1 MEIFYKTIY
10 IKISDRFHI
19 LNLAFVSEKLYNT
32 TGRMNIPIGNKV
44 NKMDRNQYEN
54 EFGGV
59 PQKPFTER
67 SESAQP
73 YQEQPYQAQ
82 PYQEQLPQEQPP
94 QAQPYQEQPRQEQPV
109 YRPQQAPNAYDF
121 NPEKPLMKPQ
131 APPQSAQP
139 MGESFNPVERTA
151 SYQNG
156 TFFNQPV
163 QPSDYPQRYP
173 QAYSAPAYPPQVPQ
187 QPQPTMPQQPVYEG
201 NPYEYR
207 PQASV
212 PQGSK
217 PPKKKGNKGLII
229 VVIVLSV
236 LLAGSLAGILTMLL
250 ISSGQ
255 PQKPSEDVSNGFK
268 VPDST
273 YPDIFN
279 DIFPKATEPATES
292 HDESDYSNKTVSDFG
307 GLALEKKPED
317 ADENKGYKPDYAFDK
332 VSNSVVGVMCYLDS
346 DHEKLGSQGSGT
358 IFSKDGYVITNAHV
372 IGNSK
377 TLYSIQVVTADGK
390 EYKAGVVGF
399 DSRTDIAVLKMDGA
413 DDLTPAAFGDSD
425 EVTVG
430 EDLIVVG
437 NPGGINFQNSMTKGI
452 VSALNRD
459 ASNKSLV
466 KYIQTD
472 AAINPGNSGGP
483 AVNMFGQVIGI
494 ACSKIADVD
503 YEGMCFA
510 IPSRT
515 VKTIVDSLMKN
526 GYVQNRVKI
535 GISGSAISATEAT
548 SYGVPQGI
556 LVQNVIEG
564 GPCDGAGIKENDI
577 IIGLDGEDVKS
588 FSDIYAILEKHKDG
602 DKVTLKYYQSETGEE
617 VEEEITLAADKG

>member
-1 MEIFYKTIY
+1 ME
-10 IKISDRFHI
+10 
-19 LNLAFVSEKLYNT
+19 N
-32 TGRMNIPIGNKV
+32 
-44 NKMDRNQYEN
+44 NQYEN

-73 YQEQPYQAQ
+73 YQEQSYQEQ
-82 PYQEQLPQEQPP
+82 PYQEPPRQEQSY
-94 QAQPYQEQPRQEQPV
+94 QTQPYQEPSYQEPPRQEQPYQTQPYQAKSYQEPSAQEPPV

-131 APPQSAQP
+131 QAPQQSE
-139 MGESFNPVERTA
+139 GYNPVERTA

-156 TFFNQPV
+156 AFFNQPV

-173 QAYSAPAYPPQVPQ
+173 QAYNAPAYPPQQPPMP
-187 QPQPTMPQQPVYEG
+187 PQPQPVYEG

-207 PQASV
+207 PQAAV
-212 PQGSK
+212 PQGPK

-250 ISSGQ
+250 INGSQ
-255 PQKPSEDVSNGFK
+255 AQKPTESVSNGFN

-279 DIFPKATEPATES
+279 DIFPKATEPATEV
-292 HDESDYSNKTVSDFG
+292 HDESDYSDKTVSDYS
-307 GLALEKKPED
+307 GLTLEKKPAD
-317 ADENKGYKPDYAFDK
+317 ADENKGYKSDYAFDK

-346 DHEKLGSQGSGT
+346 DHESLASQGSGT
-358 IFSKDGYVITNAHV
+358 IFTKDGYVITNSHV

-377 TLYSIQVVTADGK
+377 TLYSIQIVTADGK

-413 DDLTPAAFGDSD
+413 ENLTPAVFGDSD

-430 EDLIVVG
+430 EDMIVVG

-452 VSALNRD
+452 VSALDRD

-483 AVNMFGQVIGI
+483 AVNMYGQVIGI

-503 YEGMCFA
+503 FEGMCFA
-510 IPSRT
+510 IPTRT
-515 VKTIVDSLMKN
+515 VKTIADSLVKN
-526 GYVQNRVKI
+526 GYVENRVKV
-535 GISGSAISATEAT
+535 GITGNALSASEAT
-548 SYGVPQGI
+548 GYGVPQGI
-556 LVQNVIEG
+556 LVKQVIEG
-564 GPCDGAGIKENDI
+564 GPCDGTGIKENDI

-588 FSDIYAILEKHKDG
+588 FADIYAILEKHKDG
-602 DKVTLKYYQSETGEE
+602 DKVKLKYYQSESGEE

>member
-1 MEIFYKTIY
+1 ME
-10 IKISDRFHI
+10 
-19 LNLAFVSEKLYNT
+19 N
-32 TGRMNIPIGNKV
+32 
-44 NKMDRNQYEN
+44 NQYEN

-73 YQEQPYQAQ
+73 YQEPSYQEPPRQEPSYQEQ
-82 PYQEQLPQEQPP
+82 PYQEPSAQEP
-94 QAQPYQEQPRQEQPV
+94 PV

-131 APPQSAQP
+131 QAPQQSK
-139 MGESFNPVERTA
+139 GYNPVERTA

-156 TFFNQPV
+156 AFFNQPV

-173 QAYSAPAYPPQVPQ
+173 QAYNAPAYPPQ
-187 QPQPTMPQQPVYEG
+187 QPPMPPQPVYEG

-207 PQASV
+207 PQAAV
-212 PQGSK
+212 PQGPK

-250 ISSGQ
+250 INGSQ
-255 PQKPSEDVSNGFK
+255 AQKPTESVSNGFN

-279 DIFPKATEPATES
+279 DIFPKATEPATEV
-292 HDESDYSNKTVSDFG
+292 HDESDYSDKTVSDYS
-307 GLALEKKPED
+307 GLTLEKKPAD
-317 ADENKGYKPDYAFDK
+317 ADENKGYKSDYAFDK

-346 DHEKLGSQGSGT
+346 DHESLASQGSGT
-358 IFSKDGYVITNAHV
+358 IFTKDGYVITNSHV

-377 TLYSIQVVTADGK
+377 TLYSIQIVTADGK

-413 DDLTPAAFGDSD
+413 ENLTPAVFGDSD

-430 EDLIVVG
+430 EDMIVVG

-452 VSALNRD
+452 VSALDRD

-483 AVNMFGQVIGI
+483 AVNMYGQVIGI

-503 YEGMCFA
+503 FEGMCFA
-510 IPSRT
+510 IPTRT
-515 VKTIVDSLMKN
+515 VKTIADSLVKN
-526 GYVQNRVKI
+526 GYVENRVKV
-535 GISGSAISATEAT
+535 GITGNALSASEAT
-548 SYGVPQGI
+548 GYGVPQGI
-556 LVQNVIEG
+556 LVKQVIEG
-564 GPCDGAGIKENDI
+564 GPSVRALSLPQRQRTATRSN
-577 IIGLDGEDVKS
+577 
-588 FSDIYAILEKHKDG
+588 
-602 DKVTLKYYQSETGEE
+602 
-617 VEEEITLAADKG
+617 